1 MASAFYNRFSN
12 NTDTEAFS
20 TDAVFTQF
28 STSDPDYVETTDA
41 TCDVN
46 PSSGCTDSSNQAQ
59 ELNCKCLFK
68 ENVNKLALLKDSKD
82 RSSKGL
88 EDGNEINSAKAMD
101 SINLGI
107 GISIMLASIYY
118 MNQ

>member
-1 MASAFYNRFSN
+1 MESAFYNRFSN
-12 NTDTEAFS
+12 NIGTEAFS

-28 STSDPDYVETTDA
+28 STSDQYYIAAD
-41 TCDVN
+41 CNNN
-46 PSSGCTDSSNQAQ
+46 PSSECTDSADPAQ

-68 ENVNKLALLKDSKD
+68 ENVDKLALLKDSKD
-82 RSSKGL
+82 RSAKGL

>member
-12 NTDTEAFS
+12 NTGTEAFS

-28 STSDPDYVETTDA
+28 STSDPYYIEATDA
-41 TCDVN
+41 TCNAN
-46 PSSGCTDSSNQAQ
+46 PSSGCTDSADPVQ

-68 ENVNKLALLKDSKD
+68 ENVDKLALLKDSKD
-82 RSSKGL
+82 RSAKGL

>member
-1 MASAFYNRFSN
+1 MESAFYNRFSN
-12 NTDTEAFS
+12 NTGTEAFS

-28 STSDPDYVETTDA
+28 STSDPDYIAAD
-41 TCDVN
+41 CNNN
-46 PSSGCTDSSNQAQ
+46 PSSECTDSSNQEQ
-59 ELNCKCLFK
+59 DPNCKCLFK
-68 ENVNKLALLKDSKD
+68 ENVDKLALLKDSKD

-88 EDGNEINSAKAMD
+88 KDGNEINSAKAMD

>member
-1 MASAFYNRFSN
+1 MESAFYNRFSN
-12 NTDTEAFS
+12 NTGTEAFS

-28 STSDPDYVETTDA
+28 STSDPDYIAADCNA
-41 TCDVN
+41 N
-46 PSSGCTDSSNQAQ
+46 PSSGCTDSADPAQ

-68 ENVNKLALLKDSKD
+68 ENVDKLALLKDSKD
-82 RSSKGL
+82 RSAKGL

>member
-12 NTDTEAFS
+12 NTGTEAFS

-28 STSDPDYVETTDA
+28 STSDPDYIAADCET
-41 TCDVN
+41 N
-46 PSSGCTDSSNQAQ
+46 PSSGCTDSSDRTQ
-59 ELNCKCLFK
+59 EPNCKCLFK
-68 ENVNKLALLKDSKD
+68 ENIDNLARLKDSKD